1 MSLSGEN
8 VILEI
13 IDNGNGFP
21 ADILPIL
28 GEPYVKKNEMD
39 HSGMGL
45 GLFIAK
51 NLINKSLGKI
61 EFINLVNEGACV
73 RISWKKYNMILSQL

>member
-1 MSLSGEN
+1 MNLK
-8 VILEI
+8 I
-13 IDNGNGFP
+13 INNGNGFP

-28 GEPYVKKNEMD
+28 GEPYVKKNQID

-61 EFINLVNEGACV
+61 EFINLVNKGACV
-73 RISWKKYNMILSQL
+73 RISWKKDNLILSQ

>member
-1 MSLSGEN
+1 
-8 VILEI
+8 
-13 IDNGNGFP
+13 
-21 ADILPIL
+21 L

-61 EFINLVNEGACV
+61 EFINLVNDW
-73 RISWKKYNMILSQL
+73 RLR

>member
-1 MSLSGEN
+1 MSLLDEN
-8 VILEI
+8 IILEI
-13 IDNGNGFP
+13 IDDGKGFP

-28 GEPYVKKNEMD
+28 GEPYVKKNKID
-39 HSGMGL
+39 HTGMGL

-61 EFINLVNEGACV
+61 EFFNLVNKGARV
-73 RISWKKYNMILSQL
+73 RISWKKDNLILSQ